1 MITVLARSARKSKR
15 RYVGGLD
22 LFCHDEIS
30 IRGNPREKPYL
41 NELTVLNSFPGIRES
56 LEKVM
61 LAGKIVMWVKKL
73 ANVATPMP
81 AVYSLLGQTLSLIEM
96 EKDESRLDI
105 LNLVFK
111 LKLLAVLG
119 LKPRM
124 EACVRCGDAE
134 STAGDIRHRVRR
146 YSLLQVF
153 RRRRSDRVYFSS
165 EERGLVASSD
175 RIRLAAWNQIQFP
188 SRKDKPSAPADL
200 TIRLLS
206 RASSLAGVNLA
217 FTTLGKVK

>member
-1 MITVLARSARKSKR
+1 
-15 RYVGGLD
+15 
-22 LFCHDEIS
+22 
-30 IRGNPREKPYL
+30 
-41 NELTVLNSFPGIRES
+41 
-56 LEKVM
+56 M

-111 LKLLAVLG
+111 LKLLAILG

-124 EACVRCGDAE
+124 EACVKCGDAE
-134 STAGDIRHRVRR
+134 STAVLFDIE
-146 YSLLQVF
+146 SGGILCSKCAGGAGQ
-153 RRRRSDRVYFSS
+153 DRVYFSG

-188 SRKDKPSAPADL
+188 AEKTSHL
-200 TIRLLS
+200 LRLIS
-206 RASSLAGVNLA
+206 QFASYHAQVRLPV
-217 FTTLGKVK
+217 